1 MYLVVKHSGI
11 YSTMLPSIVI
21 SIVLAS
27 FVSAESSI
35 TEAPTTTAEDNPY
48 TIYPSVAKTAS
59 INGFADRIYDQL
71 PECAKPCMFQNTGVT
86 PCPYWDTGCLCIMP
100 TFAGA
105 IGSCIAEKCKGQ
117 EVVSATSLGSSI
129 CSVAGVWDPY
139 WMLPANV
146 QSSLNAAATA
156 VASSSEQPF
165 ETSSEAAESSQSVE
179 SSQPAETSSSE
190 PAETSSE
197 TSSEQPASSEPA
209 ETSSEES
216 STITSAPST
225 PEDNPYTIY
234 PSVAKTASING
245 FADRIYD
252 QLPEC
257 AKPCMFQN
265 TGVTPCPYWDTGCL
279 CIMPTFAG
287 AIGSCIAEKCKG
299 QDVVSATSLGTSICS
314 VAGVWDPYWMVPA
327 NVQSSLSAAATA
339 VASSSEQPFETSSEA
354 AESSQHP
361 AESSSQ
367 QPSETASQQPSET
380 ASQQPSETASQQ
392 PAETSSEESSTI
404 TSAPSTP
411 EDNPYTI
418 YPSVAKTASINGF
431 ADRIYDQLP
440 ECAKPCMFQNT
451 GVTPCPYWDT
461 GCLCIMPTFAGAIGS
476 CIAEKCKGQD
486 VVSATSLGTSI
497 CSVAGV
503 WDPYWMLPANV
514 QSSLNAAATAVAS
527 SSEQPVETSSE
538 AAESSQHPAESSSQQ
553 PSETAS
559 QQPSETASQQPAET
573 SSEESSTI
581 TSAPSTPEDN
591 PYTIYPSVA
600 KTASINGFADRIYDQ
615 LPECAKPC
623 MFQNTGVTPC
633 PYWDTGCLCI
643 MPTFA
648 GAIGSCIAEKCKGQ
662 EVVSATSLGSSICS
676 VAGVWD
682 PYWMLPANVQSSLNA
697 AATAVATSDNAS
709 EVASASESASQVPQE
724 TSAASSQSANNSVA
738 SAAPSNSSVS
748 AAPSSNSSGVPAAP
762 SNNSSGASVVPS
774 QSANN
779 SSASAAPSNNSSSA
793 ISESVAPSSYGNS
806 TIAQPS
812 TSTKSDAA
820 SITGPITTDK
830 VITNESGIVF
840 TSTVIITH
848 VSEYCDQTS
857 AAAVQSSA
865 CEEQSSAKSEQASA
879 SSEQVK
885 VITSV
890 VWCESSIQSIESVK
904 TSAEAAHKTEVIAS
918 CASELSSLSSAKSEA
933 MKTVSSLVEVQKSAV
948 AKQTSLAA
956 VQSSAA
962 SVQLSAA
969 HAQKSSEAVEVAQT
983 AVAEASKA
991 GDEISTEIVNI
1002 TKTVSSGKETGV
1014 SQATVAANTHSVA
1027 IANMAN
1033 TKFASTMSLLVASF
1047 VFVGLFI

>member
-117 EVVSATSLGSSI
+117 
-129 CSVAGVWDPY
+129 
-139 WMLPANV
+139 
-146 QSSLNAAATA
+146 
-156 VASSSEQPF
+156 
-165 ETSSEAAESSQSVE
+165 
-179 SSQPAETSSSE
+179 
-190 PAETSSE
+190 
-197 TSSEQPASSEPA
+197 
-209 ETSSEES
+209 
-216 STITSAPST
+216 
-225 PEDNPYTIY
+225 
-234 PSVAKTASING
+234 
-245 FADRIYD
+245 
-252 QLPEC
+252 
-257 AKPCMFQN
+257 
-265 TGVTPCPYWDTGCL
+265 
-279 CIMPTFAG
+279 
-287 AIGSCIAEKCKG
+287 
-299 QDVVSATSLGTSICS
+299 DVVAATSLGTSICS

-339 VASSSEQPFETSSEA
+339 VPSSSEQSVETSSES
-354 AESSQHP
+354 AESSQSV
-361 AESSSQ
+361 ESS
-367 QPSETASQQPSET
+367 
-380 ASQQPSETASQQ
+380 Q
-392 PAETSSEESSTI
+392 PAETSSEQPSETSSETSSQQLSSI
-404 TSAPSTP
+404 TSAPDSSATSSSST
-411 EDNPYTI
+411 TSTFI
-418 YPSVAKTASINGF
+418 RTASINGF
-431 ADRIYDQLP
+431 ADKLYDQLP

-451 GVTPCPYWDT
+451 GITPCPYWDA
-461 GCLCIMPTFAGAIGS
+461 GCLCVMPQFAGAIGS
-476 CIAEKCKGQD
+476 CVADSCKGQD
-486 VVSATSLGTSI
+486 IVSVTSLGTSV

-503 WDPYWMLPANV
+503 NAPYWMLPASV
-514 QSSLNAAATAVAS
+514 KSSLSVAATAV
-527 SSEQPVETSSE
+527 PTSDS
-538 AAESSQHPAESSSQQ
+538 A
-553 PSETAS
+553 SETAS
-559 QQPSETASQQPAET
+559 QEPSETSSEQPSETASQQPAET

-697 AATAVATSDNAS
+697 AATAVATSDSAS

-1002 TKTVSSGKETGV
+1002 TKTVSYGKETGV
-1014 SQATVAANTHSVA
+1014 SQATVAANKHSVA

>member
-1 MYLVVKHSGI
+1 
-11 YSTMLPSIVI
+11 MLPSIVI

-35 TEAPTTTAEDNPY
+35 TEAPTTTA
-48 TIYPSVAKTAS
+48 
-59 INGFADRIYDQL
+59 
-71 PECAKPCMFQNTGVT
+71 
-86 PCPYWDTGCLCIMP
+86 
-100 TFAGA
+100 
-105 IGSCIAEKCKGQ
+105 
-117 EVVSATSLGSSI
+117 
-129 CSVAGVWDPY
+129 
-139 WMLPANV
+139 
-146 QSSLNAAATA
+146 
-156 VASSSEQPF
+156 
-165 ETSSEAAESSQSVE
+165 
-179 SSQPAETSSSE
+179 
-190 PAETSSE
+190 
-197 TSSEQPASSEPA
+197 
-209 ETSSEES
+209 
-216 STITSAPST
+216 
-225 PEDNPYTIY
+225 EDNPYTIY

-339 VASSSEQPFETSSEA
+339 VPSSSEQSVETSSES
-354 AESSQHP
+354 AESSQSV
-361 AESSSQ
+361 ESS
-367 QPSETASQQPSET
+367 
-380 ASQQPSETASQQ
+380 Q
-392 PAETSSEESSTI
+392 PAETSSEQPSETSSETSSQQLSSI
-404 TSAPSTP
+404 TSAPDSSATSSSST
-411 EDNPYTI
+411 TSTFI
-418 YPSVAKTASINGF
+418 RTASINGF
-431 ADRIYDQLP
+431 ADKLYDQLP

-451 GVTPCPYWDT
+451 GITPCPYWDA
-461 GCLCIMPTFAGAIGS
+461 GCLCVMPQFAGAIGS
-476 CIAEKCKGQD
+476 CVADSCKGQD
-486 VVSATSLGTSI
+486 IVSVTSLGTSV

-503 WDPYWMLPANV
+503 NAPYWMLPASV
-514 QSSLNAAATAVAS
+514 KSSLSVAATAV
-527 SSEQPVETSSE
+527 PTSDS
-538 AAESSQHPAESSSQQ
+538 A
-553 PSETAS
+553 SETAS
-559 QQPSETASQQPAET
+559 QEPSETSSEQPSETASQQPAET

-697 AATAVATSDNAS
+697 AATAVATSDSAS

-748 AAPSSNSSGVPAAP
+748 AAPS
-762 SNNSSGASVVPS
+762 
-774 QSANN
+774 
-779 SSASAAPSNNSSSA
+779 NNSSSA

-812 TSTKSDAA
+812 SSTKSDAA

>member
-1 MYLVVKHSGI
+1 
-11 YSTMLPSIVI
+11 MLPSIVI

-35 TEAPTTTAEDNPY
+35 TEAPTTTA
-48 TIYPSVAKTAS
+48 
-59 INGFADRIYDQL
+59 
-71 PECAKPCMFQNTGVT
+71 
-86 PCPYWDTGCLCIMP
+86 
-100 TFAGA
+100 
-105 IGSCIAEKCKGQ
+105 
-117 EVVSATSLGSSI
+117 
-129 CSVAGVWDPY
+129 
-139 WMLPANV
+139 
-146 QSSLNAAATA
+146 
-156 VASSSEQPF
+156 
-165 ETSSEAAESSQSVE
+165 
-179 SSQPAETSSSE
+179 
-190 PAETSSE
+190 
-197 TSSEQPASSEPA
+197 
-209 ETSSEES
+209 
-216 STITSAPST
+216 
-225 PEDNPYTIY
+225 EDNPYTIY

-339 VASSSEQPFETSSEA
+339 VPSSSEQSVETSSEP
-354 AESSQHP
+354 AESSQSVESSQP
-361 AESSSQ
+361 AETSSEQPSETSSETSSQ
-367 QPSETASQQPSET
+367 QLSSITSAPDSSATSSSSTTSTFIRTASINGFADKLYDQLPECAKPCMFQNTGITPCPYWDAGCLCVMPQFAGAIGSCVADSCKGQDIVSVTSLGTSVCSVAGVNAPYWMLPASVKSSLSVAATAVPTSDSASETASQEPSET
-380 ASQQPSETASQQ
+380 SSEQPSETASQQ

-559 QQPSETASQQPAET
+559 QEPSESSSVQPAET
-573 SSEESSTI
+573 SAEESSTI

-662 EVVSATSLGSSICS
+662 DVVSATSLGTSICS

-697 AATAVATSDNAS
+697 AATAVATSDSAS

>member
-1 MYLVVKHSGI
+1 
-11 YSTMLPSIVI
+11 MLPSIVI

-117 EVVSATSLGSSI
+117 
-129 CSVAGVWDPY
+129 
-139 WMLPANV
+139 
-146 QSSLNAAATA
+146 
-156 VASSSEQPF
+156 
-165 ETSSEAAESSQSVE
+165 
-179 SSQPAETSSSE
+179 
-190 PAETSSE
+190 
-197 TSSEQPASSEPA
+197 
-209 ETSSEES
+209 
-216 STITSAPST
+216 
-225 PEDNPYTIY
+225 
-234 PSVAKTASING
+234 
-245 FADRIYD
+245 
-252 QLPEC
+252 
-257 AKPCMFQN
+257 
-265 TGVTPCPYWDTGCL
+265 
-279 CIMPTFAG
+279 
-287 AIGSCIAEKCKG
+287 
-299 QDVVSATSLGTSICS
+299 DVVAATSLGTSICS

-339 VASSSEQPFETSSEA
+339 VPSSSEQSVETSSEPA
-354 AESSQHP
+354 GSSQSVESS
-361 AESSSQ
+361 
-367 QPSETASQQPSET
+367 
-380 ASQQPSETASQQ
+380 Q
-392 PAETSSEESSTI
+392 PAETSSSEPAETSSSEPAE
-404 TSAPSTP
+404 TSSET
-411 EDNPYTI
+411 
-418 YPSVAKTASINGF
+418 
-431 ADRIYDQLP
+431 
-440 ECAKPCMFQNT
+440 
-451 GVTPCPYWDT
+451 
-461 GCLCIMPTFAGAIGS
+461 
-476 CIAEKCKGQD
+476 
-486 VVSATSLGTSI
+486 
-497 CSVAGV
+497 
-503 WDPYWMLPANV
+503 
-514 QSSLNAAATAVAS
+514 
-527 SSEQPVETSSE
+527 SSEQPASSE
-538 AAESSQHPAESSSQQ
+538 
-553 PSETAS
+553 
-559 QQPSETASQQPAET
+559 PAET

-697 AATAVATSDNAS
+697 AATAVASSSEQPVETSSEAAESSQHPAESSSQQPSETASQQPSETASQEPSESSSVQPAETSAEESSTITSAPSTPEDNPYTIYPSVAKTASINGFADRIYDQLPECAKPCMFQNTGVTPCPYWDTGCLCIMPTFAGAIGSCIAEKCKGQEVVSATSLGSSICSVAGVWDPYWMLPANVQSSLNAAATAVATSDSAS

>member
-1 MYLVVKHSGI
+1 
-11 YSTMLPSIVI
+11 MLPSIVI

-35 TEAPTTTAEDNPY
+35 TEAPTTTA
-48 TIYPSVAKTAS
+48 
-59 INGFADRIYDQL
+59 
-71 PECAKPCMFQNTGVT
+71 
-86 PCPYWDTGCLCIMP
+86 
-100 TFAGA
+100 
-105 IGSCIAEKCKGQ
+105 
-117 EVVSATSLGSSI
+117 
-129 CSVAGVWDPY
+129 
-139 WMLPANV
+139 
-146 QSSLNAAATA
+146 
-156 VASSSEQPF
+156 
-165 ETSSEAAESSQSVE
+165 
-179 SSQPAETSSSE
+179 
-190 PAETSSE
+190 
-197 TSSEQPASSEPA
+197 
-209 ETSSEES
+209 
-216 STITSAPST
+216 
-225 PEDNPYTIY
+225 EDNPYTIY

-339 VASSSEQPFETSSEA
+339 VPSSSEQSVETSSES
-354 AESSQHP
+354 AESSQSV
-361 AESSSQ
+361 ESS
-367 QPSETASQQPSET
+367 
-380 ASQQPSETASQQ
+380 Q
-392 PAETSSEESSTI
+392 PAETSSEQPSETSSETSSQQLSSI
-404 TSAPSTP
+404 TSAPDSSATSSSST
-411 EDNPYTI
+411 TSTFI
-418 YPSVAKTASINGF
+418 RTASINGF
-431 ADRIYDQLP
+431 ADKLYDQLP

-451 GVTPCPYWDT
+451 GITPCPYWDA
-461 GCLCIMPTFAGAIGS
+461 GCLCVMPQFAGAIGS
-476 CIAEKCKGQD
+476 CVADSCKGQE
-486 VVSATSLGTSI
+486 VVSATSLGSSI

-559 QQPSETASQQPAET
+559 QQPSETASQEPSESSSVQPAET
-573 SSEESSTI
+573 SAEESSTI

-697 AATAVATSDNAS
+697 AATAVATSDSAS